1 MPMLKF
7 THVIVVILALMLAAC
22 GTVATPEWMGA
33 TEAALHDQD
42 EENIDTV
49 QTLQESEEVS
59 TVTPD
64 ADVEPS
70 VTPSPLP
77 PTETPIPAT
86 EAPTAIPPTA
96 TATPIVIAAASSGDP
111 IAGET
116 LFRNGNGA
124 AIACTTC
131 HLPDQEMA
139 LVGPGMLGIGER
151 AAERVPGLSASEYL
165 HQSIVEPNAFVVPN
179 YAPGLMPQTYAQTLT
194 EEQIDDLVAYLLTL

>member
-70 VTPSPLP
+70 ATPSPLP

-96 TATPIVIAAASSGDP
+96 TATPIVIAAASSGDAD
-111 IAGET
+111 AGET
-116 LFRNGNGA
+116 LFRNGMGA

-131 HLPDQEMA
+131 HLPDQEMS
-139 LVGPGMLGIGER
+139 LVGPGLLGVSEHMHDR
-151 AAERVPGLSASEYL
+151 DPEMTAEEYL
-165 HQSIVEPNAFVVPN
+165 HQSIVDPNAFIVPN
-179 YAPGLMPQTYAQTLT
+179 FPPGLMPQTYAQTLT